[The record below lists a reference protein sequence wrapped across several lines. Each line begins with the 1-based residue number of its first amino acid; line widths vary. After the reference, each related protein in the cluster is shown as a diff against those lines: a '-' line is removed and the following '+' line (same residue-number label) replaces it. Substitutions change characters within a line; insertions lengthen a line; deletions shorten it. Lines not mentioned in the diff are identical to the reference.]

1 MHSGLRPGTA
11 REGKQC
17 NALKLNSESL
27 HTDTG
32 AGGGHGCGQHNP
44 RSRLSEVSMSLWIRL
59 CNHTYIQVMVDA
71 VLSAAAAGGSHTCC
85 VVGCTV
91 GHLTSNPE
99 LHAEVTICWWI
110 VGVLCFVVFL
120 GGARP
125 LQLLHVTHPIQSFF
139 LLCVTSNP
147 ELHAEV
153 TRPDRRPL

>member
-1 MHSGLRPGTA
+1 MKPANTQLHRRPSGQPHSRCHHAQRTEARHRQGRQAVQRAQAEFRITA
-11 REGKQC
+11 HRHRC
-17 NALKLNSESL
+17 R
-27 HTDTG
+27 
-32 AGGGHGCGQHNP
+32 GGP
-44 RSRLSEVSMSLWIRL
+44 RMWAA
-59 CNHTYIQVMVDA
+59 QVMVDA